1 MLYYN
6 KQSISKDDIKS
17 VCKALRQDIIT
28 RGNLVEKF
36 EKEICK
42 TTKSKFSTTFN
53 SASSA
58 LTASCFALNINKND
72 LVWTVPNTFVST
84 ASAVTFFSKNRLC

>member
-17 VCKALRQDIIT
+17 VSKALRQDIIT

-36 EKEICK
+36 EKK
-42 TTKSKFSTTFN
+42 YAK
-53 SASSA
+53 
-58 LTASCFALNINKND
+58 
-72 LVWTVPNTFVST
+72 P
-84 ASAVTFFSKNRLC
+84 